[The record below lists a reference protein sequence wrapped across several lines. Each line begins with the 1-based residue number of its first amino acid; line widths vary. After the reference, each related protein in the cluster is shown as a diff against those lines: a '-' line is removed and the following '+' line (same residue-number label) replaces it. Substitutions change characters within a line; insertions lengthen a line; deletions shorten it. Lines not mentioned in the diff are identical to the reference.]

1 MCVAMC
7 PSYFASMAVK
17 VLVFYLWK
25 WDLLWTYCIGVMVSD
40 VIFLWIM
47 SPLCHWCGWCSC
59 LCSICTARSDWMKR
73 GMKRAVRTF
82 VKTSF
87 AGKCIRWSSIRLFIS
102 FFPSCTLHI
111 CILRTIMVW
120 QYCEIHIYC
129 FHRKN
134 CIFFLFFLPP
144 PPFLPPIFPGKSWVS
159 L

>member
-87 AGKCIRWSSIRLFIS
+87 AGKCIRWSSIRLFIF
-102 FFPSCTLHI
+102 FFPFLYFTYLYI
-111 CILRTIMVW
+111 TYNNGLTILWNTYILLS
-120 QYCEIHIYC
+120 QKELY
-129 FHRKN
+129 
-134 CIFFLFFLPP
+134 IFSFLPP
-144 PPFLPPIFPGKSWVS
+144 PTPLSTPHLPRKILS
-159 L
+159 